1 VSIPASDAPPDL
13 RTDPPVDLGKHSAD
27 GRRGKHAAPE
37 DGAPTEFSAEALVKK
52 AGLKPGPADSAGPV
66 VDEGAEPT
74 LDPKRWI
81 ALAVI
86 AIAQLMVI
94 LDATIVNIALPQA
107 QEALGIS
114 DANRQWMV
122 TAYALPFGALLLL
135 GGRIADYVGRK
146 RILIIALSGFA
157 VASAVGGFAQS
168 GWELFVARA
177 FQGAFAAML
186 APAAL
191 SLVTVT
197 FHAAK
202 ERAKAF
208 AVFGAISGGG
218 AAVGLLLGGLL
229 TEYASWRWCLFVNIP
244 IAIIAVLAAIPVLTE
259 SRVEGGTHYDIP
271 GAVLATAGLGT
282 LVWAFTQ
289 PAEHGWGSINT
300 LGWLAVSVILLLAF
314 VLVELKSSSPLLPLR
329 IVQNRNRAGAY
340 VVGLLVGAGLFAV
353 FLFLTYYLQLVLQ
366 YTPIQAGF
374 AFLPFSAGI
383 IIGAGIGSQ
392 LTLRLGPRYVVPAGL
407 LLAMIGMF
415 WLSRINVDTT
425 YTGTIL
431 WAMLIIAIGMG
442 FIFMSTTNVAL
453 VGVDHDD
460 AGVASAVVSTTQQV
474 GGSIGT
480 ALLNTIA
487 ATATVSFIAANPPQ
501 GADPNAILLATNAA
515 AVHGFGVAFLW
526 SSIIFAV
533 AIVASLILINAG
545 KDDVADLDAA
555 PAV

>member
-1 VSIPASDAPPDL
+1 MSIPASDAPPDIIS
-13 RTDPPVDLGKHSAD
+13 DPPVDP
-27 GRRGKHAAPE
+27 GRPVTNGGRGKHAAPD
-37 DGAPTEFSAEALVKK
+37 DGASTEFSADALVKK
-52 AGLKPGPADSAGPV
+52 VTREKGPAGNSDLRAEDGP
-66 VDEGAEPT
+66 DQA

-146 RILIIALSGFA
+146 KILIIALSGFA

-218 AAVGLLLGGLL
+218 AAVGLLLGGVL

-244 IAIIAVLAAIPVLTE
+244 IAIIAVLAAIPVLRE
-259 SRVEGGTHYDIP
+259 SKVEGGTHYDIP

-314 VLVELKSSSPLLPLR
+314 VLVELRSSSPLLPLR

-383 IIGAGIGSQ
+383 IVGAGIGSQ

-407 LLAMIGMF
+407 LLGVIGLF
-415 WLSRINVDTT
+415 WLSRINVETT

-431 WAMLIIAIGMG
+431 WAMLIIAVGMG

-501 GADPNAILLATNAA
+501 GADPNAILTATNAA
-515 AVHGFGVAFLW
+515 AV
-526 SSIIFAV
+526 
-533 AIVASLILINAG
+533 
-545 KDDVADLDAA
+545 
-555 PAV
+555 

>member
-1 VSIPASDAPPDL
+1 MSTPPPDDVKSVPASDENSDNLA
-13 RTDPPVDLGKHSAD
+13 
-27 GRRGKHAAPE
+27 
-37 DGAPTEFSAEALVKK
+37 
-52 AGLKPGPADSAGPV
+52 
-66 VDEGAEPT
+66 
-74 LDPKRWI
+74 LDPKRWL

-86 AIAQLMVI
+86 ALSQLMVI

-107 QEALGIS
+107 QLALGIS
-114 DANRQWMV
+114 DADRQWMV

-146 RILIIALSGFA
+146 KILIIALSGFA
-157 VASAVGGFAQS
+157 IASAIGGAAQVGWQ
-168 GWELFVARA
+168 LFIARA

-191 SLVTVT
+191 ALVTVT

-218 AAVGLLLGGLL
+218 AAIGLLLGGVL

-244 IAIIAVLAAIPVLTE
+244 VAIIAVLAAIPVLTE
-259 SRVEGGTHYDIP
+259 SKVEGGTHYDIP
-271 GAVLATAGLGT
+271 GAVLATAGLGA
-282 LVWAFTQ
+282 LVWACTQ
-289 PAEHGWGSINT
+289 PAEHGWGSVNT
-300 LGWLAVSVILLLAF
+300 LGWMAVAVVLLAAF

-329 IVQNRNRAGAY
+329 IVENRNRAGAY

-353 FLFLTYYLQLVLQ
+353 FLFLTYYLQLVRG

-392 LTLRLGPRYVVPAGL
+392 LTVRVGPRFVVPAGL
-407 LLAMIGMF
+407 FLAMVGMF
-415 WLSRINVDTT
+415 WLSRLDTETT
-425 YTGTIL
+425 YFGTIL
-431 WAMLIIAIGMG
+431 WAQLIIAVGMG

-453 VGVDHDD
+453 VGVSHDD
-460 AGVASAVVSTTQQV
+460 AGVASAMVQTTQQV

-487 ATATVSFIAANPPQ
+487 ATATAAFLVSNPPTGGTQDAMIAA
-501 GADPNAILLATNAA
+501 GKAS
-515 AVHGFGVAFLW
+515 AVHGFGVAFTW
-526 SSIIFAV
+526 SAVIFAV
-533 AIVASLILINAG
+533 AIVASLLLINAG
-545 KDDVADLDAA
+545 KDDIADIEAV
-555 PAV
+555 PAG

>member
-1 VSIPASDAPPDL
+1 MIAVS
-13 RTDPPVDLGKHSAD
+13 
-27 GRRGKHAAPE
+27 
-37 DGAPTEFSAEALVKK
+37 
-52 AGLKPGPADSAGPV
+52 
-66 VDEGAEPT
+66 
-74 LDPKRWI
+74 
-81 ALAVI
+81 
-86 AIAQLMVI
+86 QLMVI

-107 QEALGIS
+107 QAALDIS

-146 RILIIALSGFA
+146 KILIIALSGFA
-157 VASAVGGFAQS
+157 IASAVGGAAQV
-168 GWELFVARA
+168 GWQLFIARA

-218 AAVGLLLGGLL
+218 AAIGLLLGGVL

-244 IAIIAVLAAIPVLTE
+244 IAIVAVLAAIPVLKE
-259 SRVEGGTHYDIP
+259 SKVEGGTHYDIP

-300 LGWLAVSVILLLAF
+300 LGWLAVSVVLLAAF
-314 VLVELKSSSPLLPLR
+314 VLVELRSSSPLLPMR
-329 IVQNRNRAGAY
+329 IVENRNRAGAY
-340 VVGLLVGAGLFAV
+340 VVGLLVGAGTLRGLPVPDVLPAV
-353 FLFLTYYLQLVLQ
+353 GAAS
-366 YTPIQAGF
+366 TPRSRPGF

-383 IIGAGIGSQ
+383 VIGAGIGSQ

-407 LLAMIGMF
+407 FLAMVGMF
-415 WLSRINVDTT
+415 WLSRINVETT

-431 WAMLIIAIGMG
+431 WAMLIIAVGMG

-487 ATATVSFIAANPPQ
+487 ATATVTFIAANPPQ
-501 GADPNAILLATNAA
+501 GATPDAVLAATNAA
-515 AVHGFGVAFLW
+515 AVHGFGVAFMW

-545 KDDVADLDAA
+545 KDDVADVE
-555 PAV
+555 AVPGG